1 LAELLSGFELI
12 LNIPTLIIIFM
23 GVSLGIIVGAIPGLT
38 STMALALC
46 IPISYAMDTTHGTS
60 LLVSVGVGGVSGGL
74 IAAILLGIP
83 GTPSAV
89 ATTFD
94 GYPMAQK
101 GEAGKALGAGIVFS
115 YIGGMLSVLALVTI
129 APALAKFALHFSA
142 FEYFALIL
150 FSLTLV
156 SNLSSGSIIKAWSSA
171 LLGMAFSTVGSA
183 PIDGMARFTFGI
195 PMIQTG
201 LNILPVMVGLYAVTE
216 IFMLSQNKDIKNIE
230 GVKFKESIS
239 GFGFSLKEFF
249 EQVPN
254 MFRSMLIG
262 LGIGILP
269 GIGSGTSN
277 IVAYSV
283 SKKYSKHPEK
293 YGTGILDGVVASESA
308 NNASQSG
315 ALIPLLS
322 LGIPGDTATAIL
334 LGGLLLHGL
343 KPGPLLFQTSG
354 DIMYGIF
361 ATIIIAYIFM
371 LILEFFGLR
380 IIIKVLKI
388 PKYILMPI
396 IIMLCFVGAFAL
408 RHFLFD
414 VWILIFFGFIGYI
427 LKKFKFPLPP
437 LILGFILGGF
447 LETYLRRGLM
457 FSRGSFL
464 PFFTRPIPAIFYII
478 IIGTFVFSFLKNKRT
493 KRSKMV

>member
-115 YIGGMLSVLALVTI
+115 YIGGMLSVLAL
-129 APALAKFALHFSA
+129 
-142 FEYFALIL
+142 ALIL